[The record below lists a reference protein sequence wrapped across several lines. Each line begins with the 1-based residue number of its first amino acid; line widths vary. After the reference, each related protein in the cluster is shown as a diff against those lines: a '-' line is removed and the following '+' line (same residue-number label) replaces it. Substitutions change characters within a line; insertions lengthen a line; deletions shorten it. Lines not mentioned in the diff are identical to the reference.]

1 MAETPCSNDELSK
14 GLTELTR
21 NKYFYGKLM
30 DAFHFTLEQKYLN
43 RKRWLLNQLA
53 LGSGVLCG
61 LQVAPTTDGKQ
72 VVVGPGVAID
82 NLGREIIVPSSS
94 QSQSVDPRQP
104 TDFCGRPSGDRIT
117 GAEIVHICLAYHE
130 CEAEPVPVLVGECET
145 RAGCANSLIRE
156 RYRIIVRKGTPTE
169 INPTCGFQDPFAQP
183 QAGEPSALYS
193 QLVGRISQRCAE
205 PQVDPCVVL
214 AQINLPEADAEI
226 TAGMIDLTFR
236 PVVYSNELL
245 FELLVCLA
253 QQVQEGGATPTPNP
267 ELTTI
272 TELSWNHDEEL
283 DLDAFITDGLTV
295 TFSDTVTASARQNDA
310 WFIVTVEYAI
320 GNTEAQPPA
329 LLSGTVFVQ
338 RVLAENI
345 NVNGN
350 KASFKPS
357 EAFKEAFSTIVS
369 EIQGDLRPLCR
380 VVLKCNA
387 LIGANDRAVDGN
399 FLCGVLPSG
408 DGIPGGD
415 FESWFT
421 LNRR

>member
-1 MAETPCSNDELSK
+1 MADTPCSNDELSK

-30 DAFHFTLEQKYLN
+30 DAFHFTLEQKYVN

-53 LGSGVLCG
+53 LGRGVLCG

-82 NLGREIIVPSSS
+82 NLGREIIVPAS
-94 QSQSVDPRQP
+94 SQSVDPRQP

-130 CEAEPVPVLVGECET
+130 CEAEPVSVLVGECET

-169 INPTCGFQDPFAQP
+169 INPTCGFQDPFALP
-183 QAGEPSALYS
+183 QAGEPSPLYS

-205 PQVDPCVVL
+205 PQGDPCVVL

-226 TAGMIDLTFR
+226 TDGMIDLTFR

-245 FELLVCLA
+245 FELLMCLA
-253 QQVQEGGATPTPNP
+253 QQAQGSGATPTPNS

-272 TELSWNHDEEL
+272 TDLSWNHD
-283 DLDAFITDGLTV
+283 DDFAFHTFMDNGLTV
-295 TFSDTVTASARQNDA
+295 TFSDTVTASAQRSDA
-310 WFIVTVEYAI
+310 WFIVTVEYPVR
-320 GNTEAQPPA
+320 GMEEAQPPA
-329 LLSGTVFVQ
+329 LLPSTVFVQ

-345 NVNGN
+345 EVNDN
-350 KASFKPS
+350 KALFQPS
-357 EAFKEAFSTIVS
+357 AAFKDAFDTVVRAI
-369 EIQGDLRPLCR
+369 EGDLRPLCR

-387 LIGANDRAVDGN
+387 LTGANGRAVDGN
-399 FLCGVLPSG
+399 FLRGVLPSG

-421 LNRR
+421 LNQG